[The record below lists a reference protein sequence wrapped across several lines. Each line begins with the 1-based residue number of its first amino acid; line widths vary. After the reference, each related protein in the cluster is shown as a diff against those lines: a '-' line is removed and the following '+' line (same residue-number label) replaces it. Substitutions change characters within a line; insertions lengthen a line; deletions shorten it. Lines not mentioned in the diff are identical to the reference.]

1 MCNSCHPCRSI
12 KLNHSLNFV
21 DPTTGVHIQNVE
33 SYWNQV
39 KGKFKRMKGVHESML
54 ASYIDEFM
62 WRERQCA
69 HCSCQLLPRHQFE
82 IFPVETTDSETTPFF
97 FLQTAF
103 LKAATFSRDITTL
116 CSHFKGAQR
125 NRISIYGQ
133 IMPLQTGRDHT
144 MRFIY
149 SCAVEKGRVGSHF
162 HVQVSRECL
171 RASGSHSVLKMA
183 PAARSPDE

>member
-1 MCNSCHPCRSI
+1 MSRCC
-12 KLNHSLNFV
+12 
-21 DPTTGVHIQNVE
+21 
-33 SYWNQV
+33 
-39 KGKFKRMKGVHESML
+39 M

-62 WRERQCA
+62 WREQQCA

-82 IFPVETTDSETTPFF
+82 IFPVETTDSDHTIF

-116 CSHFKGAQR
+116 WSHFKGAQR

-144 MRFIY
+144 LVAHAFHLKNAHASI
-149 SCAVEKGRVGSHF
+149 SRVFAGKRKSF
-162 HVQVSRECL
+162 F
-171 RASGSHSVLKMA
+171 KIA